1 VKIKVNEEKNFVI
14 VSLNGRFDSMTAK
27 AVEEKFQ
34 TVQDQPRI
42 LVNMSGVH
50 YISSAGLRVLLSLA
64 KAVNRHQGLLRL
76 CGLNETVR
84 EVFDIAGFT
93 QIFQIYNS
101 QEEALEL

>member
-1 VKIKVNEEKNFVI
+1 MKIKRNEDQGFVI
-14 VSLNGRFDSMTAK
+14 VALSGRFDSMTAK
-27 AVEEKFQ
+27 TVEEKFQ
-34 TVQDQPRI
+34 TIQDQPRI

-50 YISSAGLRVLLSLA
+50 YISSAGLRVLLTLA
-64 KAVNRHQGLLRL
+64 KAMNRHQGLLRL
-76 CGLNETVR
+76 CGLTETVR